1 MQSVRLPNSN
11 SIRRACEVNPIDD
24 FKNYLRV
31 EKNYSENTVK
41 SYERDILDFES
52 FLKNEGLAEGLLDA
66 TRERL
71 GRHYISF
78 LDSRGYAKK
87 SIARKISSLRT
98 FYHRLIEQR
107 LIDINIFMTLE
118 TPKIPKKLPKILE
131 DDEIDMLFK
140 SIDRMKPLGF
150 RNHVLL
156 DLLFSCGLRASE
168 LTGMSIR
175 DIQLEREQILI
186 HGKGSKDRY
195 APLHERLIADLR
207 HYLTYIRP
215 ILLSKGHF
223 VHTEIVFINYKG
235 SQLTA
240 RGLQL
245 ILKQI
250 IKQSG
255 ETYKIHPHM
264 LRHAFAT
271 TLLNH
276 GADLRVVQ
284 ELLGHEHLKS
294 TQIYTHVSSETL
306 KDKYKTSHPRMIKK

>member
-1 MQSVRLPNSN
+1 MKPL
-11 SIRRACEVNPIDD
+11 DD
-24 FKNYLRV
+24 FLNYLRI
-31 EKNYSENTVK
+31 EKNYAEHTIT
-41 SYERDILDFES
+41 SYQRDILDFEA
-52 FLKNEGLAEGLLDA
+52 FLKNEGLADGLLDA
-66 TRERL
+66 QRERL
-71 GRHYISF
+71 GRHYLSF

-98 FYHRLIEQR
+98 FYHRLQVQKLIET
-107 LIDINIFMTLE
+107 NIFETLE

-131 DDEIDMLFK
+131 DDEIEMLFK
-140 SIDRMKPLGF
+140 SIDRFKPLGF

-168 LTGMSIR
+168 LTEMTIR

-195 APLHERLIADLR
+195 VPLHERLIQDLR

-215 ILLSKGHF
+215 ILLSKGSSI
-223 VHTEIVFINYKG
+223 HTECVFINYKG
-235 SQLTA
+235 SNLTT

-250 IKQSG
+250 IKNSG
-255 ETYKIHPHM
+255 ETFKIHPHM

-306 KDKYKTSHPRMIKK
+306 KDKYKTTHPRMVKK

>member
-1 MQSVRLPNSN
+1 LDVVL
-11 SIRRACEVNPIDD
+11 D
-24 FKNYLRV
+24 FKNYLLI
-31 EKNYSENTVK
+31 EKNYADHTVT
-41 SYERDILDFES
+41 SYMKDIKDFED
-52 FLKNEGLAEGLLDA
+52 FIQREELARGLLDV

-71 GRHYISF
+71 GRHYLAF
-78 LDSRGYAKK
+78 LDSKLYKKK

-98 FYHRLIEQR
+98 FYDFLIKNKK
-107 LIDINIFMTLE
+107 IDVNIFTTLE
-118 TPKIPKKLPKILE
+118 TPKVPRKLPQLIN
-131 DDEIDMLFK
+131 DDEIEMLFQ
-140 SIDRMKPLGF
+140 SIDRLKPLGF
-150 RNHVLL
+150 RNYLLL

-168 LTGMSIR
+168 IVSITIK
-175 DIQLEREQILI
+175 DIQLDREQILI

-195 APLHERLIADLR
+195 VPLHENIIKDIK

-215 ILLSKGHF
+215 ILLSKGPNTFILEVF
-223 VHTEIVFINYKG
+223 VNYKG
-235 SQLTA
+235 TPLTV

-250 IKQSG
+250 IKNSG
-255 ETYKIHPHM
+255 ETFKIHPHM

-306 KDKYKTSHPRMIKK
+306 KEKYKSTHPRMMKKENNQKT

>member
-1 MQSVRLPNSN
+1 MHLECVSQ
-11 SIRRACEVNPIDD
+11 
-24 FKNYLRV
+24 FKNYLLI
-31 EKNYSENTVK
+31 EKNYADHTIT
-41 SYERDILDFES
+41 SYLKDIQDFES
-52 FLKNEGLAEGLLDA
+52 FILREELAENLLDV

-71 GRHYISF
+71 GRHYLAF
-78 LDSRGYAKK
+78 LDTQNYAKK

-98 FYHRLIEQR
+98 FYDYLIKEK
-107 LIDINIFMTLE
+107 LIDTNIFLTLE
-118 TPKIPKKLPKILE
+118 TPKIPKKLPKIIQ
-131 DDEIDMLFK
+131 DEEIEVLFK
-140 SIDRMKPLGF
+140 SIDRLKPLGF
-150 RNHVLL
+150 RNYVLL
-156 DLLFSCGLRASE
+156 DLLFSAGLRASE
-168 LTGMSIR
+168 LTDITIK
-175 DIQLEREQILI
+175 DIQLDQEHILI

-195 APLHERLIADLR
+195 VPLHERLVSDLR

-215 ILLSKGHF
+215 ILLAKGSQS
-223 VHTEIVFINYKG
+223 HTLHVFINYKG
-235 SQLTA
+235 TPLSV

-250 IKQSG
+250 IKSSG

-284 ELLGHEHLKS
+284 ELLGHAHLKS

-306 KDKYKTSHPRMIKK
+306 KDKYKTTHPRMVKK